1 LTGIACPLKWRLE
14 VVSYSQLQAHIR
26 FVHYLLDFDFH
37 LRAGIADCFI
47 RFEAGILRRRRRR
60 RRVVYCGNGGGGS
73 SSSSS
78 DRVLS

>member
-1 LTGIACPLKWRLE
+1 MFLHQECKGVVGMWEAEGTDWLVACPLEWRLE

-47 RFEAGILRRRRRR
+47 RFEAVILRRRRR
-60 RRVVYCGNGGGGS
+60 VV
-73 SSSSS
+73 
-78 DRVLS
+78 LW